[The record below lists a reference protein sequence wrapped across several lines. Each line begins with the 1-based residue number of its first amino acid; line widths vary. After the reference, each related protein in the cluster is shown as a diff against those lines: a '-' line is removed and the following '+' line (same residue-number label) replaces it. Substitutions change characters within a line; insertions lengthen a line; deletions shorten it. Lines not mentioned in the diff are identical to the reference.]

1 MCVLSVCVHVIP
13 HASRHTCEMYL
24 DGETIRD
31 YITFHWLNIDTA
43 QCNIDYIDPL
53 ILP

>member
-1 MCVLSVCVHVIP
+1 MCVPSVRVHVIP
-13 HASRHTCEMYL
+13 LANRHTCEMYL

-43 QCNIDYIDPL
+43 QCNIVYTDPL
-53 ILP
+53 ILS